1 MNKVRMIV
9 TSVIIASVVGM
20 WMLLFA
26 FFAQALGPGTVAH
39 DIETVFEDS
48 PRSGKSFCCVGNR
61 QDVCIDDWNLWPE
74 ALN

>member
-9 TSVIIASVVGM
+9 RSVIIASVVG
-20 WMLLFA
+20 MLLFA

-48 PRSGKSFCCVGNR
+48 PRSG
-61 QDVCIDDWNLWPE
+61 QYVCIDDWILWPE